1 MNINLKLI
9 NLIGSD
15 MKAILKPL
23 LKQPNDNGKK
33 YLLNNLDDENE
44 QREE

>member
-23 LKQPNDNGKK
+23 QKK
-33 YLLNNLDDENE
+33 ETII
-44 QREE
+44 

>member
-15 MKAILKPL
+15 MKAILKPSQ
-23 LKQPNDNGKK
+23 KKETNGKIF
-33 YLLNNLDDENE
+33 LTNNLGDEL
-44 QREE
+44 